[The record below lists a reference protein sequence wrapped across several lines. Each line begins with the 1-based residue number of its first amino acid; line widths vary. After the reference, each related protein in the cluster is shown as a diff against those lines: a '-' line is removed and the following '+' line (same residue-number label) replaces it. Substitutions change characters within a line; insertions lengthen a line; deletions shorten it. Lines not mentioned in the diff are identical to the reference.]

1 MMMRKL
7 TALASG
13 LVFGLGLLISDMANP
28 ARVLAFLDV
37 GAMASGTWDPTLM
50 FVMGGAM
57 SVSALAWLISYR
69 RQAALF
75 GGPLPPAPRQAIDLR
90 LIGGSALF
98 GAGWG
103 LAGICP
109 GPALTA
115 LGIGGAPV
123 AIFVAAMLAGM
134 FVFSRVDRMLT
145 APAPA

>member
-1 MMMRKL
+1 MRKL
-7 TALASG
+7 VALAAG

-37 GAMASGTWDPTLM
+37 AAMAEGTWDPTLA
-50 FVMGGAM
+50 FVMAGAM
-57 SVSALAWLISYR
+57 AVSALAWLVAGR
-69 RQAALF
+69 RREAVF
-75 GGPLPPAPRQAIDLR
+75 GGPLPGAPKPTIDAR

-115 LGIGGAPV
+115 AGLGGAPV
-123 AIFVAAMLAGM
+123 LLFIVAMLAGM
-134 FVFSRVDRMLT
+134 VLYNRFDRMLT
-145 APAPA
+145 AAPA